1 MRLSIKKY
9 AFIALASASLI
20 LSACGGAS
28 GPSPKSGEALFT
40 YDKDAPVSVM
50 YDLSKDAYNINI
62 KVEGLKGA
70 SSVKIGRA
78 EAEKNQFGVKN
89 EILTLSGAFLKEN
102 VGSGEKEIVV
112 TPKEGRAIKIPAL
125 ICNCIITTPQE
136 FQDIN
141 NNLDGTYA
149 LGNDIDFTGF
159 GNFEPLGRY
168 VSETDTSNHYF
179 HGILEGNGYAI
190 KNLSALYSQN
200 PQVANPADATQI
212 FDTNQDVYN
221 GTYGFKDEA
230 HKNGDNIGVFQIIGS
245 SGIVRNMVFDNV
257 HVRGRTIVGV
267 VAGNLAGTVQNV
279 LIKENCIA
287 EMNTHFYDNDCNIGG
302 AFGIVGGSGNAS
314 NCVSLTGNVRV
325 SGLYQDYGPD
335 YAGKIGNGWDHSA
348 AQGNTDNWWRFVS
361 VDRNNLTDTGKE
373 KDSNNSETNGV
384 YSFVGKCWGQV
395 SNSVSYSFSYR
406 PYQNTIDRNAFFGQT
421 HLAVNKPT
429 SGDTNLGQLIN
440 CNALSLDALKQAS
453 NYASF
458 DTTIWNIT
466 DGSFPS
472 LVAPQ
477 ISVETV
483 Q

>member
-89 EILTLSGAFLKEN
+89 EILTLSGAFLKEK

-279 LIKENCIA
+279 
-287 EMNTHFYDNDCNIGG
+287 
-302 AFGIVGGSGNAS
+302 
-314 NCVSLTGNVRV
+314 
-325 SGLYQDYGPD
+325 
-335 YAGKIGNGWDHSA
+335 
-348 AQGNTDNWWRFVS
+348 
-361 VDRNNLTDTGKE
+361 
-373 KDSNNSETNGV
+373 
-384 YSFVGKCWGQV
+384 
-395 SNSVSYSFSYR
+395 
-406 PYQNTIDRNAFFGQT
+406 
-421 HLAVNKPT
+421 
-429 SGDTNLGQLIN
+429 
-440 CNALSLDALKQAS
+440 
-453 NYASF
+453 
-458 DTTIWNIT
+458 
-466 DGSFPS
+466 
-472 LVAPQ
+472 
-477 ISVETV
+477 
-483 Q
+483 